1 MIRAIKGTR
10 DILPPDSAAWNA
22 VEEVA
27 REVFRTFNYREIR
40 TPIFEATS
48 LFARGVG
55 EDTDIVGK
63 EMYTFTD
70 RDDSSLT
77 LRPEATASVM
87 RSYIEHRLDQSPGL
101 TKLYYIGPM
110 FRRERPQ
117 KGRYRQFF
125 QIGAEAI
132 GSESPVVDAEVIEMV
147 VELLKRVGLTG
158 FELLLN
164 SVGCRKCR
172 PQFLAMLR
180 ERLAEVAPS
189 MCEDCQRRATTN
201 PLRVLDC
208 KVPADQ
214 PIIDALPSILD
225 HLCTECAEHFAA
237 VRGYLDGEGRVPRI
251 PYEVRPRLVR
261 GLDYYMRTT
270 FEITHGALGAQ
281 NSVLGGGRY
290 DGLAEAIGS
299 KVAAPGIGFSIGE
312 DRLILSLTEAD
323 PEKYKSPVDVV
334 LAPMGAAAEAHAWEL
349 AAELRAAGISVE
361 RSVDKKLKRTLDVAN
376 RTGARFALIVG
387 EDEVTSGNYS
397 LKEMATGEQVQLQR
411 DELAGHILGP
421 FRGNVRQDNG
431 PNRNRA

>member
-10 DILPPDSAAWNA
+10 DILPPDSATWNA
-22 VEEVA
+22 VEQVT
-27 REVFRTFNYREIR
+27 RELFRTFNYREIR
-40 TPIFEATS
+40 TPIFEVTS

-87 RSYIEHRLDQSPGL
+87 RSYIEHRMDQSPGL

-117 KGRYRQFF
+117 KGRYRQFY

-132 GSESPVVDAEVIEMV
+132 GSESPLVDAEVIEMV

-158 FELLLN
+158 FELILN
-164 SVGCRKCR
+164 SVGCKKCR

-180 ERLAEVAPS
+180 EKLAEVAPT
-189 MCEDCQRRATTN
+189 MCEDCQRRTTTN

-214 PIIDALPSILD
+214 PVIDALPSILD
-225 HLCTECAEHFAA
+225 HLCPECAEHFAA
-237 VRGYLDGEGRVPRI
+237 VRGHLDGRGI
-251 PYEVRPRLVR
+251 SYEVRPRLVR

-323 PEKYKSPVDVV
+323 PEKYKSPVDVM
-334 LAPMGAAAEAHAWEL
+334 LAPMGAAAEAHAGEL
-349 AAELRAAGISVE
+349 AAELRDAGISVE

-387 EDEVTSGNYS
+387 EDEVASGNYS
-397 LKEMATGEQVQLQR
+397 LKEMATGEQVQLR
-411 DELAGHILGP
+411 REELANHILSASSD
-421 FRGNVRQDNG
+421 RQDE
-431 PNRNRA
+431 PNPSRA